1 MTIIWL
7 DSSVLGPAYLEDG
20 SGADGTGI
28 YAVNVLSTS
37 NGLNQS
43 VVQGIYN
50 NARRPNK
57 GAFQLQN
64 CHSYHVKKT
73 MNWLESVN

>member
-1 MTIIWL
+1 MTIIWV

-20 SGADGTGI
+20 SGANGAGT

-37 NGLNQS
+37 SGLNQS
-43 VVQGIYN
+43 VVQWIYN

-64 CHSYHVKKT
+64 CHSLRKK
-73 MNWLESVN
+73 NNELA